1 MAYRF
6 KRSDAT
12 VEHGIRR
19 IAGEQFDRAIAAAL
33 GGGEPTAIVHE
44 VRTRCKQLRGLVR
57 LVRDDLDGYGAANAA
72 VRDAAA
78 GLSALRDRGA
88 MVETCT
94 RLAEGPGDDEGR
106 RAAAAF
112 ARALTEQA
120 ADGGAADE
128 TREKLAAFADTM
140 AAARAAVQGWHIDG
154 DGFDPVAHGLVRTLG
169 EAESAMRTARK
180 HHDIEAFHT
189 WRKSVKYHW
198 YHARL
203 LSPVWPETLDAQIQ
217 AAKALGELLGH
228 HHDLAV
234 LTEHLTADP
243 APAGIAAADAAAVT
257 ALAAARAAA
266 LERDAFALGALLFAE
281 RPKRLA
287 KRWGK
292 YWKLWRGAA
301 PNGAGRGG
309 R

>member
-12 VEHGIRR
+12 VEHGVRR
-19 IAGEQFDRAIAAAL
+19 IAGEQFDRAIATAL

-57 LVRDDLDGYGAANAA
+57 LVRDDLDGYAAANAA

-94 RLAEGPGDDEGR
+94 RLAEGPGDEDGR
-106 RAAAAF
+106 RAAALLARAF
-112 ARALTEQA
+112 ADRVDAGGTA
-120 ADGGAADE
+120 AE
-128 TREKLAAFADTM
+128 TREKLTAFADTM
-140 AAARAAVQGWHIDG
+140 AAARATVQGWQVDG
-154 DGFDPVAHGLVRTLG
+154 RGFEPVAHGLIRTLG
-169 EAESAMRTARK
+169 EAEAAMRTARK
-180 HHDIEAFHT
+180 EREIEAFHA

-203 LSPVWPETLDAQIQ
+203 LSPVWPETIAPQIE
-217 AAKALGELLGH
+217 AAKGLGELLGH

-234 LTEHLTADP
+234 LTEHLAADP
-243 APAGIAAADAAAVT
+243 APADVAAIDTAAVA
-257 ALAAARAAA
+257 ALVATRAAA

-287 KRWGK
+287 RRWGK
-292 YWKLWRGAA
+292 YWKLWRSAA
-301 PNGAGRGG
+301 PGGAGRSG
-309 R
+309 